1 MVLQSYWCAGIRRN
15 KRRHRIQSYT
25 KSIVAVF
32 LRVRLRYGVHPS
44 GVITMHK
51 NGIVILIFA
60 AAAVALFYPFT
71 SKGSLGSGFATTS
84 ALIPSG
90 APTTAYP
97 LGVATSPAVNNT
109 YVMNPSPVSALP
121 RTPTA
126 TSLPSLA
133 SSLLGGASKTVA
145 ATGPYQQPPQVGSA
159 SYTYMTTPTA
169 YANALENSNTAFTQ
183 ATLDPTYLQSGGS
196 LTAPVDVSLSNL
208 QLTAPSGIPDITDAS
223 VGYVCDTC
231 A

>member
-1 MVLQSYWCAGIRRN
+1 MQ
-15 KRRHRIQSYT
+15 
-25 KSIVAVF
+25 
-32 LRVRLRYGVHPS
+32 
-44 GVITMHK
+44 K

-60 AAAVALFYPFT
+60 AAAVALFYLFT
-71 SKGSLGSGFATTS
+71 SKNTAYASTS

-90 APTTAYP
+90 FPTTAYP
-97 LGVATSPAVNNT
+97 LGVATSPALNAN

-126 TSLPSLA
+126 TGLPSLV

-145 ATGPYQQPPQVGSA
+145 ATTPYQQPPPYGSA
-159 SYTYMTTPTA
+159 SYTYLTTPSA
-169 YANALENSNTAFTQ
+169 FANVLENSNTGFTQ
-183 ATLDPTYLQSGGS
+183 ATLAPGYIQSGSNELTMPVSDTLSNLS
-196 LTAPVDVSLSNL
+196 LTAP
-208 QLTAPSGIPDITDAS
+208 GIPDITDAS